1 MVHVRK
7 VNGEEEIFGN
17 QGALFMNAMTWFDHT
32 TGSVWS
38 QVWGRSID
46 GPLKGT
52 ELELLPS
59 QTIPWGS
66 WKAEHPETLLMI
78 NGSGKMRFTGERFF
92 PGYVIGVALDGDA
105 KAYPYEAAAQARVI
119 NDSLGEIPLVVVVN
133 PETQAVSVFV
143 RNVDGRDLT
152 LRWADGLLE
161 DEETGSQWDPARGV
175 SFTGPL
181 QGKSLR
187 PIPYTPA
194 FPDSW
199 RDFYPQSEF
208 FE

>member
-7 VNGEEEIFGN
+7 VNGETEVFGN

-38 QVWGRSID
+38 QVWGRAID
-46 GPLKGT
+46 GPLKGA

-66 WKAEHPETLLMI
+66 WKAEHPETLLMT
-78 NGSGKMRFTGERFF
+78 SGLGGLRFTGERFF
-92 PGYVIGVALDGDA
+92 PGYVIGVTLDDDA
-105 KAYPYEAAAQARVI
+105 KAYPYALAAEARVI
-119 NDSLGEIPLVVVVN
+119 NDSLGQVPLAVVVN
-133 PETQAVSVFV
+133 PDTQAVAIFV
-143 RNVDGRDLT
+143 RNVNGQNLT
-152 LRWADGLLE
+152 LRWAGGLLV
-161 DEETGSQWDPARGV
+161 DDETGSEWDPALGV

-181 QGKSLR
+181 QGESLR
-187 PIPYTPA
+187 PIPYVPA
-194 FPDSW
+194 FPDAW

-208 FE
+208 YE

>member
-7 VNGEEEIFGN
+7 VNGETEVFGN

-38 QVWGRSID
+38 QVWGRAID
-46 GPLKGT
+46 GPLKGAA
-52 ELELLPS
+52 LELLPS

-66 WKAEHPETLLMI
+66 WKAEHPDTLLMV
-78 NGSGKMRFTGERFF
+78 NGLNGLRFTGERFF
-92 PGYVIGVALDGDA
+92 PGYVIGVTLDDDA

-119 NDSLGEIPLVVVVN
+119 NDSLGKVPLVVVVN

-152 LRWADGLLE
+152 LRWADGLLV
-161 DEETGSQWDPARGV
+161 DEGTGSQWDPTRGV
-175 SFTGPL
+175 AIRGSF
-181 QGKSLR
+181 QGESLR

-194 FPDSW
+194 FPDAW
-199 RDFYPQSEF
+199 QDFYPQSEV